1 MSCVHF
7 LIYPEK
13 LSSNVT
19 SREKPHLTPTNPSSV
34 LPRRESSGAELQ
46 VRLSCVPPPASEF
59 LRPASRQALCFVSM
73 YLPSGYQN
81 PAQGKCWVK

>member
-19 SREKPHLTPTNPSSV
+19 SREKPSLTPANSSSV
-34 LPRRESSGAELQ
+34 LRRRESSGVELC
-46 VRLSCVPPPASEF
+46 VWLSCVPPPAPGF
-59 LRPASRQALCFVSM
+59 LQAGCLPCIYVSA
-73 YLPSGYQN
+73 LGTPVSGT
-81 PAQGKCWVK
+81 GKFWVK